1 MEKKTLLAESD
12 YYYRVEFRACKDDAW
27 YATRVSLEGETL
39 KVKYF
44 NFPDEYDNAFRASEF
59 GDLEKLQEFGERFRT
74 LSKQAQ
80 DSDCRSLAEGVWV
93 CACHCFGDDDLR
105 YYDAVVDGVQHG
117 KHYWKA
123 GKETCFCTFILF
135 WLQGPNAGNLT
146 ATTIQDICMVQLE
159 RQLDPVVATFLEM
172 ARRKIERPAKAMLDM
187 ISYITLQE
195 KQCANQSVVKFCSP
209 EVWLFF
215 ILFMMFYNI
224 NLLTFFLRFS
234 FGFLFSFIWFI
245 VSCHDREDRVIEG
258 TKKNMCMILI
268 ANIGRELCPSA
279 ITEFLHRHTSVSASV
294 FIFPNLASEVYS
306 RGAIMLDSEKEFQ
319 KLCDFLNNPNCI
331 VISSTER
338 PWVVL
343 EKLVGLKKIK
353 ASIGRFVN
361 TSTNILQK
369 GKSGRSDSLKV
380 VYSGTQE
387 FKIASDMRDLFLEF
401 FNHQE
406 RLHKRLALE
415 ERRVCN

>member
-159 RQLDPVVATFLEM
+159 RQLDPVVASFLEM
-172 ARRKIERPAKAMLDM
+172 ARRKIERPAK
-187 ISYITLQE
+187 E

-209 EVWLFF
+209 E
-215 ILFMMFYNI
+215 
-224 NLLTFFLRFS
+224 
-234 FGFLFSFIWFI
+234 